1 MEAREPFVEYV
12 AQPQVLNISVLQ
24 KGIVD
29 VLKNFAKMN
38 LIRIN
43 PEEAETEMHAAYQSI
58 TPEKFTVKEKMTAL
72 KSLVGIVHSE
82 NPNLAEKLAK
92 EERLA
97 RQ

>member
-1 MEAREPFVEYV
+1 MQAKEPVVDYV
-12 AQPQVLNISVLQ
+12 AKPPMLTISVLKNGVMDILQ
-24 KGIVD
+24 
-29 VLKNFAKMN
+29 NFAKMN

-43 PEEAETEMHAAYQSI
+43 QEEAEIETRTAYHNI
-58 TPEKFTVKEKMTAL
+58 TPENFTVKERMSAL
-72 KSLVGIVHSE
+72 KNLVGIVHYE